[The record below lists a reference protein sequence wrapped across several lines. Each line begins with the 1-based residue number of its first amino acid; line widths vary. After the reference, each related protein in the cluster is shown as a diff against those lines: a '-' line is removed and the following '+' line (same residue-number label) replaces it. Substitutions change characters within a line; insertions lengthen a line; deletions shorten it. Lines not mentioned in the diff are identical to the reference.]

1 MDISIKKML
10 KSIAITDVI
19 LAIII
24 CASGLVVKSSYV
36 VLTLI
41 GLLVAILNFTVNS
54 ILMDLVLVRQIC
66 NKIFLSIGSIIRIIA
81 ICAIAYIL
89 YKINKFYIIPYMIGF
104 TAQYISIV
112 IYGLKA
118 KNE

>member
-10 KSIAITDVI
+10 KSVIVTDLI

-36 VLTLI
+36 VIALI
-41 GLLVAILNFTVNS
+41 GLLIAALNFAANS
-54 ILMDLVLVRQIC
+54 ILTNFIFIKQNC
-66 NKIFLSIGSIIRIIA
+66 NKIFLSIGGIIRVA
-81 ICAIAYIL
+81 LVCVMAFIL
-89 YKINKFYIIPYMIGF
+89 YKINKFYIIPYMVVF
-104 TAQYISIV
+104 TTQYISIV
-112 IYGLKA
+112 VYGLKA